1 MFLNLE
7 TDYAIRIVG
16 CLAVQ
21 DSIIDAKTI
30 SEHTG
35 VTLRFS
41 LKILNRL
48 VQAGIAK
55 SFKGAKG
62 GYMLAKPPEE
72 ISLLTVIEEVCGPVE
87 FSQCQGD
94 HANCTHPQGLCRF
107 RGVFDDASAYA
118 RQKFASVTFKSCGK
132 E

>member
-1 MFLNLE
+1 MQTFS
-7 TDYAIRIVG
+7 
-16 CLAVQ
+16 LAFAVPPLM
-21 DSIIDAKTI
+21 S
-30 SEHTG
+30 
-35 VTLRFS
+35 FS

-48 VQAGIAK
+48 VLAGIAK
-55 SFKGAKG
+55 SYKGAKG
-62 GYMLAKPPEE
+62 GYTLAKAPEE

-94 HANCTHPQGLCRF
+94 HANCTHPDGLCRF

-118 RQKFASVTFKSCGK
+118 REKFASVHFKSVRK

>member
-16 CLAVQ
+16 CLAGQ
-21 DSIIDAKTI
+21 DCIVDAKTI
-30 SEHTG
+30 SERTG

-48 VQAGIAK
+48 VSAGIAK
-55 SFKGAKG
+55 SYKGAKG
-62 GYMLAKPPEE
+62 GYTLAKAPEE
-72 ISLLTVIEEVCGPVE
+72 ITLLTVIEEVCGPVE
-87 FSQCQGD
+87 FSHCQGD
-94 HANCTHPQGLCRF
+94 ESNCTHPKGLCRYKD
-107 RGVFDDASAYA
+107 VFDDASAYA
-118 RQKFASVTFKSCGK
+118 RQKFASVTFKSFGK